1 VSPPTYPFLIAL
13 FRHPLLS
20 PYPLRIPLS
29 AWTVVAPCLCS
40 FVWRRGQICCC
51 ARLTTPSLWILCWI
65 SRCPCGDVLCWCPC
79 LIAGFYHPLRFKA
92 VSNWSLVSGGVIWD
106 GCLIGRT
113 GRRDDMSMYA
123 STFRHCLLTH
133 LCVACSFIVVCTIT
147 SHATWR
153 LAHHS
158 RCNCSSSTSPSRLST
173 VHWIC
178 FPQLTWL
185 EVSRV
190 LAAWIVRRSS
200 Q

>member
-1 VSPPTYPFLIAL
+1 VFHLAREPSWLPVSAHSCEDVAKYVAVQDSPP
-13 FRHPLLS
+13 
-20 PYPLRIPLS
+20 
-29 AWTVVAPCLCS
+29 
-40 FVWRRGQICCC
+40 
-51 ARLTTPSLWILCWI
+51 PSLWIICWI
-65 SRCPCGDVLCWCPC
+65 SRCPCGDALCWCPC

-106 GCLIGRT
+106 GCLIGQT

-133 LCVACSFIVVCTIT
+133 LCVACSFIVFCTIT

-153 LAHHS
+153 SAHHS

-178 FPQLTWL
+178 FPQLT
-185 EVSRV
+185 
-190 LAAWIVRRSS
+190 
-200 Q
+200 